1 MVAAAHRISR
11 GSDFDRTL
19 KSGVRVTTRDLVIHV
34 LPLDTSVPPD
44 PAKGLVGER
53 TPARRTRAQRTRG
66 ERTPGPAT
74 VGGPW
79 LGLIV
84 SKAVGNAVIRHRVAR
99 RLRAAFADVC
109 DRFPVPETMMVI
121 RARPS
126 SAVLGSPELAVQITE
141 ALARRRVRAA
151 FDDRLSAR
159 RQVRV
164 AP

>member
-34 LPLDTSVPPD
+34 LPLNTSPPAD
-44 PAKGLVGER
+44 PDER
-53 TPARRTRAQRTRG
+53 PAMV
-66 ERTPGPAT
+66 AT

-84 SKAVGNAVIRHRVAR
+84 SKAVGNAVTRHRVAR
-99 RLRAAFADVC
+99 RLRAAFARVHDQ
-109 DRFPVPETMMVI
+109 FSVPETMMVI

-126 SAVLGSPELAVQITE
+126 TAQLGSAELSEQITT
-141 ALARRRVRAA
+141 ALSRRRIREA
-151 FDDRLSAR
+151 FDERLSTSHGSR
-159 RQVRV
+159 VRS
-164 AP
+164 